1 MGLKNFFIF
10 SFVLLIGLKLI
21 ISEFVGN
28 VNYEELGKCYI
39 GLLMIVIIF
48 SCE

>member
-1 MGLKNFFIF
+1 MGLKNFLIY
-10 SFVLLIGLKLI
+10 SFVLLIELKLI

-28 VNYEELGKCYI
+28 VNDEELGKCYI
-39 GLLMIVIIF
+39 LMIVIIF